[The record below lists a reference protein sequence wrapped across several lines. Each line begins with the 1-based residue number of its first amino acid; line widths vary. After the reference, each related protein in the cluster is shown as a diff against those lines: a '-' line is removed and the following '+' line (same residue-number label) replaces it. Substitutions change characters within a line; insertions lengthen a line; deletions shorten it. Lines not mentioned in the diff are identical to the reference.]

1 MQHLEQSE
9 GPRSQSF
16 LNTAKG
22 VKEIVEGGMRV
33 GREGGR
39 EGKGETHLH

>member
-9 GPRSQSF
+9 GPRSQSL

-22 VKEIVEGGMRV
+22 VKEIM
-33 GREGGR
+33 EGGR
-39 EGKGETHLH
+39 KGGREEKGETHLH